1 MITTPEFFNYAPY
14 ALAALLAFF
23 AAWAVWTEARWRRLL
38 KGSDGKSLESVIAS
52 NKKAI
57 EAMQKFRAELEE
69 YLKNV
74 EKRLRHGARGVSA
87 VRFNPFSGDG
97 SGGNQSFAV
106 ALINEDGDGIILS
119 SLYSRE
125 KTSVFAKPVSKHR
138 SEHELTNEEKQV
150 LRQAGESLAELAS
163 GKL

>member
-1 MITTPEFFNYAPY
+1 MTIAPEFFNYILY
-14 ALAALLAFF
+14 AFAALSVFF
-23 AAWAVWTEARWRRLL
+23 AAWAIWTEARFRRLL
-38 KGSDGKSLESVIAS
+38 KGGDGKSLEEVITG

-57 EAMQKFRAELEE
+57 EAIQKFRAELEE

-74 EKRLRHGARGVSA
+74 EKRLRRGARGISA

-125 KTSVFAKPVSKHR
+125 KTSVFAKPVVKHR
-138 SEHELTNEEKQV
+138 SEHELTSEEKQV
-150 LRQAGESLAELAS
+150 LRQAGESMAELAREKS
-163 GKL
+163 